1 MCSMIKDVVN
11 VILLSII
18 VILTIYYYCVLFFK
32 KININWPGRI
42 IIIVFFLIL
51 NFIIM
56 KKFSFFAVL
65 TAMVMCLCSCGPKE
79 ITSQFAKTNYATVT
93 LEGSG
98 KYGVKDVVS
107 NQEIIPQVY
116 SSIGYYYSGY
126 FLAQDASG
134 VRLIDTTGKEV
145 IPLQDK
151 IAAKE
156 NYFEFSK
163 GKSTG
168 FYFIKTQTAVSG
180 DYDTLEVDKAGNV
193 LFLKN
198 GLAGIMNTKGTVIIP
213 GEYSYLVFD
222 GENYNAAKNKNDK
235 RPIVGKNGKANWS
248 LADAQVFDKNGKAV
262 KKLTA
267 AQAKKVFEKK

>member
-1 MCSMIKDVVN
+1 
-11 VILLSII
+11 
-18 VILTIYYYCVLFFK
+18 
-32 KININWPGRI
+32 
-42 IIIVFFLIL
+42 
-51 NFIIM
+51 M

-222 GENYNAAKNKNDK
+222 GENYDAAKNKNDK

>member
-1 MCSMIKDVVN
+1 M
-11 VILLSII
+11 L
-18 VILTIYYYCVLFFK
+18 LFF
-32 KININWPGRI
+32 IVNIPSIDFLTFCDKNSGDKL
-42 IIIVFFLIL
+42 FFCLIL
-51 NFIIM
+51 DFIIM